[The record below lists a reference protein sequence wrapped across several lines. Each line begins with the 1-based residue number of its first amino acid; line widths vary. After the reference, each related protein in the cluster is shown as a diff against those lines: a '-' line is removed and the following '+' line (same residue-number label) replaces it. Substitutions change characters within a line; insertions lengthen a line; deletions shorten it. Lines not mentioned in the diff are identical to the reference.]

1 MMLTLLTVL
10 RAEIRHLKDSN
21 KAMSLYINEI
31 IGRLLQTKGFEH
43 FLKKDFNKTLPMP
56 PPAQGSQLLSRRQS
70 SAATNPD
77 TTSRRTFSPEPS
89 AHKRISSEAEFA
101 PPSGIS
107 GGLSRAFSF
116 RKKPDSGNATTNLRP
131 LKLVEEQN
139 PQPALKSDGTLSHT
153 RARIHS
159 ADDNEIES
167 SESKAA
173 RRASW
178 VPGWF

>member
-43 FLKKDFNKTLPMP
+43 VLEKDVNKTLPMP
-56 PPAQGSQLLSRRQS
+56 PPAQGSQLLSRRQP

-89 AHKRISSEAEFA
+89 AHKQ
-101 PPSGIS
+101 
-107 GGLSRAFSF
+107 FSF
-116 RKKPDSGNATTNLRP
+116 QRGL
-131 LKLVEEQN
+131 
-139 PQPALKSDGTLSHT
+139 
-153 RARIHS
+153 
-159 ADDNEIES
+159 
-167 SESKAA
+167 
-173 RRASW
+173 
-178 VPGWF
+178 